1 MKIASGNVEERHK
14 IIKESAKRMKMMLE
28 KTDDAEFNTSKIQ
41 ILSELTK
48 LRQLCCD
55 PSILFDKYKGESAKV

>member
-1 MKIASGNVEERHK
+1 
-14 IIKESAKRMKMMLE
+14 MKMMLE

-55 PSILFDKYKGESAKV
+55 PSILFDKYKGESAKVGYVY